1 VSGTTIARKTNTLAL
16 VGFIT
21 AFVIPIAGLVIGIVA
36 RNELAQPGNVE
47 SGRGFARWA
56 TFIGTI
62 GVLLQICFLIAWVSL
77 FADAMSNAPALG

>member
-1 VSGTTIARKTNTLAL
+1 MAL

-36 RNELAQPGNVE
+36 RKQLDQPNNIE

-56 TFIGTI
+56 MIVGMF
-62 GVLLQICFLIAWVSL
+62 GVLVQIWFIIIWVSVL
-77 FADAMSNAPALG
+77 TKAMGNAPGIG

>member
-1 VSGTTIARKTNTLAL
+1 MAL

-36 RNELAQPGNVE
+36 RKQLDQPNNVE

-56 TFIGTI
+56 MIIGMS
-62 GVLLQICFLIAWVSL
+62 GVLVQIWFIIMWVSV
-77 FADAMSNAPALG
+77 FANAMRNAPALG